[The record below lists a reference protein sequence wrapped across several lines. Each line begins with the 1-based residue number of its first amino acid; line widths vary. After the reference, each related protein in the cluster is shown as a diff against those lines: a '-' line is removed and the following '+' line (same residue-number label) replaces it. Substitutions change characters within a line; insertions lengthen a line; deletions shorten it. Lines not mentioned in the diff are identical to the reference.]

1 MGGDEPGQQDRQQG
15 LPAEEALAFKTELC
29 KDEATLQEARLEA
42 KGKSSNKDDLKILQS
57 ALTALQASQKKI
69 EKVISGGCKK
79 EAAKEA
85 LLDSFAALEKGKKCK
100 KLFGPIKKK
109 TSDGED

>member
-1 MGGDEPGQQDRQQG
+1 MKRH
-15 LPAEEALAFKTELC
+15 C
-29 KDEATLQEARLEA
+29 KRPRLKPKASLQIR
-42 KGKSSNKDDLKILQS
+42 NDLKILQS
-57 ALTALQASQKKI
+57 ALKALQASQKKI

-100 KLFGPIKKK
+100 KLFVPTKKK
-109 TSDGED
+109 TGDGED